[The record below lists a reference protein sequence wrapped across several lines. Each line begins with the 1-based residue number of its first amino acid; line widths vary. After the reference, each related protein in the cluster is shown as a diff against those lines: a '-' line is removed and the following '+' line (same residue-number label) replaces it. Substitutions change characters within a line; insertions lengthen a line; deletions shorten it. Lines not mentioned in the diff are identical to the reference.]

1 MNQVIQSEQEQ
12 CSLQDVKEKFL
23 NAEEERIKT
32 FTNKRFAE
40 TPSFKF
46 EQSYDP
52 ERNQVFLRHTDSDIS
67 DPTLDTGTKIQS
79 SLCAALGTACKE
91 YLHLAFGQTINAQ
104 FARKDNS
111 ACKANATVEALISMA
126 PQDIIEGQL
135 CSRLVILAD
144 QYNEYMRRAAY
155 PDQPL
160 EVIERYINCATKL
173 MRVYNDTLEAFNKYR
188 RKGEQK
194 VTVQH
199 VNINGGQAI
208 VTGSVQQGGGDNQ
221 IGKSAAHV

>member
-12 CSLQDVKEKFL
+12 RTPQEIRKKFL
-23 NAEEERIKT
+23 LAEEERVET
-32 FTNKRFAE
+32 FFDKRFTE

-46 EQSYDP
+46 EQTYDP
-52 ERNQVFLRHTDSDIS
+52 EKNQVSLRHIDGDIS
-67 DPTLDTGTKIQS
+67 DPTLDAGTRIQS
-79 SLCAALGTACKE
+79 SLCAALGTASQT
-91 YLHLAFGQTINAQ
+91 YLNLAFGQTINAQ

-111 ACKANATVEALISMA
+111 ACKANATVEALMSMA

-173 MRVYNDTLEAFNKYR
+173 MRMYNETLDALNKYR

-208 VTGSVQQGGGDNQ
+208 VTGNMQQRGGDNQ
-221 IGKSAAHV
+221 KGRGAAHV